1 MNNINSKLF
10 SYPYFF
16 YLFHKKFINMIF
28 QKKIHI
34 LL

>member
-16 YLFHKKFINMIF
+16 YLFHKKFINIS
-28 QKKIHI
+28 KKIHI